1 MAQPAHAFTPATMAD
16 LEALPPN
23 VKGEIIEGVLYT
35 QPRPRSRHQSTIS
48 MVENDVVGPYQRG
61 RAGPGGW
68 WILPEPGIELPG
80 SPEFS
85 PDVAGWRKERMPT
98 LPDEAIRLVP
108 DWACEVLSPSTR
120 AYDMRIK
127 KPFYARIGV
136 QHIWYVDMEARLLT
150 VCRLHQ
156 GAWLELGVHGEDEV
170 IRAEPFGE
178 VEISLADWWV

>member
-1 MAQPAHAFTPATMAD
+1 MAQPAYAFTPATMAD
-16 LEALPPN
+16 LDALPPN

-48 MVENDVVGPYQRG
+48 TVEHSVVGPYRFG
-61 RAGPGGW
+61 HHGPGGW